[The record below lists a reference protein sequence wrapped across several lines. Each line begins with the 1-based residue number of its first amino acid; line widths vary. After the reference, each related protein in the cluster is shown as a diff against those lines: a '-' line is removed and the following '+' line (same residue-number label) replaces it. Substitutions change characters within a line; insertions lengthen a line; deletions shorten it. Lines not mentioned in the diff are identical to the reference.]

1 MTTKRKVVFVLV
13 VILLMLSIGWAY
25 LTREIGMSGDQFK
38 SLVLERDRYM
48 YSSWYLY
55 FEDRQKYCLR
65 YSRPIVPINYCVP
78 KSDLEIRNSKGSET
92 SEIGFIGVGEFVLKA
107 NRRPGFAEERF

>member
-1 MTTKRKVVFVLV
+1 MTTKRKVVSVLV
-13 VILLMLSIGWAY
+13 AMLLMLSIGWAY
-25 LTREIGMSGDQFK
+25 LTREIEMPGDQFK

-55 FEDRQKYCLR
+55 FEDRKKYCLR

-78 KSDLEIRNSKGSET
+78 KSDLDIRSSKKTKASKA
-92 SEIGFIGVGEFVLKA
+92 GFVGVGEFVLKA
-107 NRRPGFAEERF
+107 NRRPGLPEEKF